1 MAQIQIPP
9 PDVAP
14 IEIDPVTKRFR
25 WTRDWY
31 DVLQAL
37 ERVGVLDLA
46 DVSPTAPANGQVL
59 IWNNTTKLWT
69 PGAN

>member
-9 PDVAP
+9 PDVTP
-14 IEIDPVTKRFR
+14 IEVDPETGRFR

-31 DVLQAL
+31 DVLKAL

-46 DVSPTAPANGQVL
+46 DVSPTPPLNNQVL